1 MAKARNDRRQQRRRK
16 HKGGTQAGTVRP
28 RRRRAG
34 RPKSRAEARATAD
47 QRRQEKL
54 TRPPSW
60 RTAIQRGGI
69 AAAALFG
76 LLVLVFKT
84 NAVAALPLAFLAA
97 LLYIP
102 AFHLTDSILYRTRM
116 RRRERARQSEAAD

>member
-1 MAKARNDRRQQRRRK
+1 MARARNDRRQTRRRK

-28 RRRRAG
+28 RGRRAG
-34 RPKSRAEARATAD
+34 RPTSRAHAKATAETK
-47 QRRQEKL
+47 RQEKL
-54 TRPPSW
+54 NRPPSW

-84 NAVAALPLAFLAA
+84 NVAAALPLRILGA
-97 LLYIP
+97 LLYV
-102 AFHLTDSILYRTRM
+102 
-116 RRRERARQSEAAD
+116 